1 MKARF
6 FCKACRRTVKAKVES
21 RGMTGS
27 IYAHCREGHPL
38 DESDLAPPR
47 FQFIR
52 KAIKGILRGVERW
65 RDLRQAKRKV
75 KRMAKEAKRLRKEAK
90 RLRKEANRQAKKAD
104 TSKKEAPKSKPK
116 AAAKPKAKTSGE
128 ISVTLKKSGI
138 GKAKDQK
145 ATIKGLGFK
154 RLNQTVTLKDT
165 PSVRGMINKI
175 SHLVEVQ

>member
-1 MKARF
+1 MAEKESEKKPVAAKKAA
-6 FCKACRRTVKAKVES
+6 KPKTEAKETKTVKAE
-21 RGMTGS
+21 
-27 IYAHCREGHPL
+27 
-38 DESDLAPPR
+38 
-47 FQFIR
+47 
-52 KAIKGILRGVERW
+52 
-65 RDLRQAKRKV
+65 
-75 KRMAKEAKRLRKEAK
+75 
-90 RLRKEANRQAKKAD
+90 AKKAD

-116 AAAKPKAKTSGE
+116 AAAKPKAKTTGE

-145 ATIKGLGFK
+145 ATIRGLGFK

>member
-1 MKARF
+1 MPEKESVKKPVAAKKAA
-6 FCKACRRTVKAKVES
+6 KPKTEAKETKTVKAE
-21 RGMTGS
+21 
-27 IYAHCREGHPL
+27 
-38 DESDLAPPR
+38 
-47 FQFIR
+47 
-52 KAIKGILRGVERW
+52 
-65 RDLRQAKRKV
+65 
-75 KRMAKEAKRLRKEAK
+75 
-90 RLRKEANRQAKKAD
+90 AKKAD

-116 AAAKPKAKTSGE
+116 AAAKPKAKTAGE